1 MQEGGENTQPQ
12 EASLAQQIGSLMQT
26 GVPPKVIVQQL
37 ISNGVDEFDIRDA
50 FMDLGISSSELDE
63 LFKSNDELEEELT
76 EQLEAASEDAEE
88 RGSGSDEDYDDMSDS
103 DVQFGAFGAD
113 LPEAQTGFESAFP
126 STVNQFFGIRRPK
139 GDSYVRNPMMDYL
152 PMDLGTRGDVAGAAF
167 FLAEAAT
174 DLFSGRKD
182 PNTGLKEG
190 FYRDV
195 KAKKARAKE
204 AIPGYYD
211 YKVTTAAG
219 DKNTYVGDPRDLY
232 NAAKNQGQL
241 RTEQQ
246 YKEDVNRFS
255 QFDFDKDKNQYV
267 GQFSSRKI
275 DPGSSIY
282 SKNQKK
288 DLEKF
293 LQNSTSLGDLESRFD
308 PETLNMLIGSQK
320 EGMGLLGISPS
331 GVASS
336 YIDAASN
343 PYLYETMMGLNTLKS
358 TAPKAPNLGA
368 QPTLQLPTYNWA
380 NSTNSQSPIVNS
392 VGPVNEPPKS
402 ITFQEFVLQDPVRR
416 LGADAQ
422 QLYANYLIQQN
433 NKQYGGQ
440 TDYALPFLAY
450 GGDLVL
456 AQVGTEKQLLSY
468 DEWLGATGRGMMGQ
482 ELQDFKDYQAYVSSF
497 KTDAPSTTS
506 PTVPNTT
513 APTTTQPAAPQVEM
527 TNRIAGD
534 LNRLIDS
541 RFTQGYGK
549 LSNLAV
555 LGAGFTNEMFQ
566 NQKAKEAEGRLY
578 EMTQADN
585 MFGYFEDPVN
595 KQGTWDVNTG
605 LAEQDN
611 RVTYMR
617 QFGGEM
623 MDEEI
628 TEELDLDPDTIAQ
641 LIAAGANIQIL

>member
-37 ISNGVDEFDIRDA
+37 ISNDVDEFDIRDA

-63 LFKSNDELEEELT
+63 LFKSDDELEEELT

-126 STVNQFFGIRRPK
+126 STVNQFFGIRRPE

-174 DLFSGRKD
+174 DLFGGRKD

-232 NAAKNQGQL
+232 NAARNQGRL
-241 RTEQQ
+241 RTKEQYIDDIKTFSKVDFNKDTGQ
-246 YKEDVNRFS
+246 YEGV
-255 QFDFDKDKNQYV
+255 
-267 GQFSSRKI
+267 FSSREI
-275 DPGSSIY
+275 DPSSSTY
-282 SKNQKK
+282 TKQQRQ
-288 DLEKF
+288 DLETF
-293 LQNSTSLGDLESRFD
+293 LERGTSLKDLESRFD
-308 PETLNMLIGSQK
+308 PETLKMLIGSQK

-392 VGPVNEPPKS
+392 IGPINEPPKS

-416 LGADAQ
+416 SGADAQ

-456 AQVGTEKQLLSY
+456 AQVGTETQLLSY

-497 KTDAPSTTS
+497 KTDAP
-506 PTVPNTT
+506 
-513 APTTTQPAAPQVEM
+513 TTTQPAAPQVEM

-534 LNRLIDS
+534 LNRLMDS
-541 RFTQGYGK
+541 RFMQGYGK

-555 LGAGFTNEMFQ
+555 QGAGFVNEMFQ
-566 NQKAKEAEGRLY
+566 NEKEKKAKGRLY

-585 MFGYFEDPVN
+585 MFGYFEDPLN